1 MLKIEKLQKELGF
14 KKVGQWEVLS
24 EIKPS
29 DSKLVWS
36 DRKEIDHDCKLAII
50 TLKNALK
57 KEEKELLKN
66 VIYAFVVGDNVKYIG
81 KTTQGLLTRL
91 RWYIFP
97 DKNGHATN
105 QKCNNKIFE
114 ALTNET
120 TVEIWMFF
128 SSQNQKY
135 NNEYDLNLAA
145 GLEDGLIKLLK
156 KTDPYC
162 WNGQNK
168 KNQTEK

>member
-105 QKCNNKIFE
+105 QKCNREIFK
-114 ALTNET
+114 ALKNE

-128 SSQNQKY
+128 SLDNQKY
-135 NNEYDLNLAA
+135 KNEYDLNLAA

-156 KTDPYC
+156 KTDHDC